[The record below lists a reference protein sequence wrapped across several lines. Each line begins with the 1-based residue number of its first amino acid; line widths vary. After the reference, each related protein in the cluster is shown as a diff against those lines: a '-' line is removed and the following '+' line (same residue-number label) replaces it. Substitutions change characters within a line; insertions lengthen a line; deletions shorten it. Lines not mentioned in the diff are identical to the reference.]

1 MKLKLIRE
9 TYTKDSTIGK
19 LYVDGV
25 FTCYTLEDAVRDKK
39 IKNVTA
45 IPVGTYK
52 VIIDF
57 SNRFKQLMPLLLNVP
72 NYAGVRIHPGN
83 YSKDTEGCILVGTT
97 KGVNMIGNSRAAYAS
112 LLVRIKKAIETAPI
126 SIEIVDTQA
135 PIK

>member
-1 MKLKLIRE
+1 MILKLVRE
-9 TYTKDSTIGK
+9 AYTKDSTIGK

-45 IPVGTYK
+45 IPAGKYK

-72 NYAGVRIHPGN
+72 NYQGVRIHPGN
-83 YSKDTEGCILVGTT
+83 YSKDTEGCILVGST
-97 KGVNMIGNSRAAYAS
+97 KGINFIGNSRTAYTS
-112 LLVRIKKAIETAPI
+112 LLVRMKKAIETKSI

-135 PIK
+135 SIK